1 MESEKHEHVVKKG
14 DESFT
19 VKKVALWQG
28 ISGVLLVLLAVSV
41 FTDVFDFGKEDDS
54 DNVGV
59 KVVPSAPSG
68 AGDAVP
74 AARVQVDVG
83 GAPSKGGKDA
93 PVTLI
98 EFSDFQC
105 PFCGRFFSDTAPQ
118 IEEQYVKAGKV
129 WFVYKHFPLDSI
141 HSQATPAA
149 LASECAKEQGK
160 FWEYHDLIFKN
171 QQSLGDESYKA
182 WAKQLSLDVDKFN
195 SCYSSQKYLSV
206 IKGDVQQGSSAGIRG
221 TPGFFLNGQLISG
234 AQPFAVFQQAIDAE
248 LAK

>member
-1 MESEKHEHVVKKG
+1 MESEKHEHLVKKA

-19 VKKVALWQG
+19 VKKVTLWQG
-28 ISGVLLVLLAVSV
+28 ISGVLLVLLAVSL
-41 FTDVFDFGKEDDS
+41 FTDVFDFGSDS
-54 DNVGV
+54 GNAGV

-68 AGDAVP
+68 DGNDAP

-83 GAPSKGGKDA
+83 DAPSRGSKDA

-129 WFVYKHFPLDSI
+129 RFVYKHFPLESI
-141 HSQATPAA
+141 HPQATPAA

-171 QQSLGDESYKA
+171 QQSMGDESYKS
-182 WAKQLSLDVDKFN
+182 WANQLSLDMDKFN
-195 SCYSSQKYLSV
+195 GCYSSQKYLSV
-206 IKGDVQQGSSAGIRG
+206 VRSDLQQGSSAGVRG

-248 LAK
+248 LAKN